1 MKCVIC
7 KQGETRPGMTTVTLE
22 RNGLTLVV
30 KNVPARVCA
39 NCGEEY
45 VDEDVTAQLLSTA
58 EDAARAGVLVD
69 IRAYAVAQERLPK
82 SARAFIDD

>member
-7 KQGETRPGMTTVTLE
+7 KQGETQPGVTTMTFE

-30 KNVPARVCA
+30 KNVPARVCD

-45 VDEDVTAQLLSTA
+45 VDEQAATQLLETA
-58 EDAARAGVLVD
+58 ENAAQAGVLVD
-69 IRAYAVAQERLPK
+69 IRAYAPA
-82 SARAFIDD
+82 

>member
-7 KQGETRPGMTTVTLE
+7 KQGETKSGKATITLE
-22 RNGLTLVV
+22 RNGTTLVI

-45 VDEDVTAQLLSTA
+45 LDKKTTAQLLRAA
-58 EDAARAGVLVD
+58 EEAARSGVQVD
-69 IRAYAVAQERLPK
+69 IR
-82 SARAFIDD
+82 DDIAA